1 MSAPTA
7 ANAATWGRFV
17 TAATVLTVAL
27 KISFDHCAGRRS
39 GNARAWRPDSCSSRS
54 IPCTV
59 SKDDRYGPIQVSVS
73 SSYSMWLSVWR
84 TPLMNVT
91 AETSGQSPCRAT
103 SSSAPRPFWIVITVA
118 PAMRP
123 ASRSAAASTSV
134 AFVARMTRSASGSP
148 AASSAAVTRETRSL
162 LPLMRRPLRTSASA
176 CSGRRVSTE
185 TSATCARCP
194 A

>member
-1 MSAPTA
+1 MWVSA
-7 ANAATWGRFV
+7 
-17 TAATVLTVAL
+17 
-27 KISFDHCAGRRS
+27 
-39 GNARAWRPDSCSSRS
+39 
-54 IPCTV
+54 
-59 SKDDRYGPIQVSVS
+59 
-73 SSYSMWLSVWR
+73 WR

-123 ASRSAAASTSV
+123 GEPLGRRLDLGRLRREDDEV
-134 AFVARMTRSASGSP
+134 GLGQPGRVVGRGDARD
-148 AASSAAVTRETRSL
+148 RSL
-162 LPLMRRPLRTSASA
+162 LPLMRRPSRTSASA
-176 CSGRRVSTE
+176 CSGRRVSTD